1 MVLIL
6 LCVLLFEGIDYLVH
20 ISCLLTPIL
29 LLPGDDCILGIG
41 FPPMLILISCS
52 HQCVCVCDMCCWL
65 KSTYL

>member
-52 HQCVCVCDMCCWL
+52 HQCVCVCVCVTCVVG
-65 KSTYL
+65 